1 MDFSDVYLKAEQRIM
16 VRKADAD
23 SYKDIDSFMRNRRIL
38 HTGGRCSR
46 WTAGLKPT
54 SVPLTVSTAGSIIWP
69 PNRWG

>member
-38 HTGGRCSR
+38 HTGGRRPYYGAHAC
-46 WTAGLKPT
+46 AGPQ
-54 SVPLTVSTAGSIIWP
+54 A
-69 PNRWG
+69 